1 MRSYARKLARL
12 RGDFGEGMGCVGQG
26 KSLNIWK
33 CRGKCVFFCRKVTF
47 GHLHFIYILGLTV
60 EGKIWYNIC
69 CYWRSFIVILSNARI
84 RGTYGK
90 GRFRME
96 AFLPRSTL
104 VDFGMESR
112 E

>member
-1 MRSYARKLARL
+1 ML
-12 RGDFGEGMGCVGQG
+12 
-26 KSLNIWK
+26 SLEK
-33 CRGKCVFFCRKVTF
+33 
-47 GHLHFIYILGLTV
+47 
-60 EGKIWYNIC
+60 
-69 CYWRSFIVILSNARI
+69 FIVILSNARI